1 MPDQPSR
8 PRPRPGRAWVGLD
21 PSADDEPR
29 RQPLTRPRVVR
40 AALRLVDEKGLDAL
54 TMRALAAELEV
65 SAMALYNHVHDK
77 DELVDLM
84 VDLMLGEVDCNP
96 GPGATD
102 WATQLRN
109 LVCSY
114 HQALSAH
121 PQLARVY
128 SSRVCLGP
136 HGLTIIERVLQ
147 LLLQAG
153 FPPATAADAFFAL
166 YTYTVG
172 FHQMGEVDA
181 LEFSAL
187 PAEQIPTIVALA
199 PHLRGTRRR
208 GGFEYGLD
216 TLLAGLNTT
225 HTHTDTAPAR

>member
-1 MPDQPSR
+1 MPNQPSR
-8 PRPRPGRAWVGLD
+8 PRPRAGRAWVGLD
-21 PSADDEPR
+21 PSTDDEPR
-29 RQPLTRPRVVR
+29 RQPLTRPRVVH

-54 TMRALAAELEV
+54 TMRALASELQV
-65 SAMALYNHVHDK
+65 STMALYNHVHDK

-84 VDLMLGEVDCNP
+84 VDLMLGEVDCTP
-96 GPGATD
+96 GPDGQD

-121 PQLARVY
+121 PQLARIY

-147 LLLQAG
+147 LLLHAG

-187 PAEQIPTIVALA
+187 PPEQIPTIVALA
-199 PHLRGTRRR
+199 PHLRGTRRH

-216 TLLAGLNTT
+216 TLLTGLNT
-225 HTHTDTAPAR
+225 THTDTAPAR

>member
-1 MPDQPSR
+1 
-8 PRPRPGRAWVGLD
+8 VGLD
-21 PSADDEPR
+21 PSADAEPR
-29 RQPLTRPRVVR
+29 RQSLTRPRVVR

-54 TMRALAAELEV
+54 TMRALASELEV
-65 SAMALYNHVHDK
+65 SPMALYNHVHDK

-84 VDLMLGEVDCNP
+84 VDLMLGEVDCTP
-96 GPGATD
+96 SPGAEN
-102 WATQLRN
+102 WATQLRD

-114 HQALSAH
+114 HRALSAH

-147 LLLQAG
+147 LLLHAG

-187 PAEQIPTIVALA
+187 PPEQIPTIVALA

-225 HTHTDTAPAR
+225 HTDTAPAR

>member
-1 MPDQPSR
+1 MYDVHTTRSSQPSERTAPMPDQSSR
-8 PRPRPGRAWVGLD
+8 PRPRAGRAWVSLD
-21 PSADDEPR
+21 PSAAAEPR
-29 RQPLTRPRVVR
+29 RPSLTRPRVVR

-54 TMRALAAELEV
+54 TMRALASELEV

-84 VDLMLGEVDCNP
+84 VDLMLGEVDCSP
-96 GPGATD
+96 GPDTED

-114 HQALSAH
+114 HRALSVH

-128 SSRVCLGP
+128 SSRVSLGP
-136 HGLTIIERVLQ
+136 HGVAISERVLQ

-181 LEFSAL
+181 LAL
-187 PAEQIPTIVALA
+187 SG
-199 PHLRGTRRR
+199 LR
-208 GGFEYGLD
+208 
-216 TLLAGLNTT
+216 
-225 HTHTDTAPAR
+225 PARIT

>member
-1 MPDQPSR
+1 MPAETSK
-8 PRPRPGRAWVGLD
+8 PRPRARRAWVSLD
-21 PSADDEPR
+21 QSADAEPR
-29 RQPLTRPRVVR
+29 RQSLTRPRVVR

-54 TMRALAAELEV
+54 TMRALASELEV
-65 SAMALYNHVHDK
+65 SPMALYNHVHDK

-84 VDLMLGEVDCNP
+84 VDLMLGEVDCTP
-96 GPGATD
+96 GPNAEN
-102 WATQLRN
+102 WAAQLRN

-114 HQALSAH
+114 HRALSAH

-136 HGLTIIERVLQ
+136 HGLAIIERVLQ

-172 FHQMGEVDA
+172 FHRMGEVDA
-181 LEFSAL
+181 LEFAAL
-187 PAEQIPTIVALA
+187 PPEQIPTIVALA

-225 HTHTDTAPAR
+225 NTDNAPAG